1 MDNSVTKS
9 IANEAKKNFVSF
21 ITTSVNSLYY
31 KNNITGLPE
40 DKEDK
45 MLVTM
50 DMLGL
55 NVGDIV
61 LPATDPNYID
71 EEISGFYVKSV
82 NDSEIVTGLM
92 IEEGFDIDI
101 EDCGLTE
108 LYSICSQVEILWRK
122 AYNK

>member
-9 IANEAKKNFVSF
+9 IANEAKKNFVSC
-21 ITTSVNSLYY
+21 ITASVNSLYY
-31 KNNITGLPE
+31 KNNITGLP
-40 DKEDK
+40 DTDK

-82 NDSEIVTGLM
+82 DDSEIVTGLM

-108 LYSICSQVEILWRK
+108 LYSICSQVERLWRK

>member
-9 IANEAKKNFVSF
+9 IANEAKKNFVSC
-21 ITTSVNSLYY
+21 ITASVNSLYY
-31 KNNITGLPE
+31 KNNITGLP
-40 DKEDK
+40 DTDK

-82 NDSEIVTGLM
+82 DDSEIVTGLM